1 MSGDLDSATGV
12 ADFRLIDPP
21 RVSAKPVSPN
31 RLLLLPAAF
40 LAALVAGLITAFTA
54 SQLRPVFERTSDL
67 RQKIDL
73 PILGVVSLV
82 LSDIDKRR
90 QRFDR
95 VKFLAASSMLFIA
108 FGAVM
113 IATTIASRA

>member
-1 MSGDLDSATGV
+1 
-12 ADFRLIDPP
+12 
-21 RVSAKPVSPN
+21 
-31 RLLLLPAAF
+31 
-40 LAALVAGLITAFTA
+40 
-54 SQLRPVFERTSDL
+54 VFERASDL

-82 LSDIDKRR
+82 LSDSDKRS

-113 IATTIASRA
+113 VATTIVPRS